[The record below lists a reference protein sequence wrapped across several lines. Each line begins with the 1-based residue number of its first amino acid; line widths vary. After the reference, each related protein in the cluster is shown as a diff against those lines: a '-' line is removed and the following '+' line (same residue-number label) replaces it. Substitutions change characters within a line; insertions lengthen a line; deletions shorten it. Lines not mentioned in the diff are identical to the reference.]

1 MRKELLPMKTMALAL
16 SLLAAGLG
24 SSLALASPGHGHGDT
39 TTASHGKREQ
49 SACRPTVSFVLNGT
63 FLAAGTDGSSFSM
76 NVTHSNHHAKLLG
89 ASPTVSVDA
98 KTRIVRN
105 GKRSALADL
114 QAGDWLNVRARSFKI
129 VPVGTIPALVAKRVV
144 AHPAADTAESAT
156 TDETTPE
163 QATTDETTTEQA
175 TTDETTTEQ
184 ATTETETTETIDH

>member
-24 SSLALASPGHGHGDT
+24 SSLALASPGHGHGAT

-76 NVTHSNHHAKLLG
+76 NVTHANHHAKLLG

-114 QAGDWLNVRARSFKI
+114 QAGDRLNVQARGCKI
-129 VPVGTIPALVAKRVV
+129 VPVGTTPALVAKRVV
-144 AHPAADTAESAT
+144 AHPAAHAAESAS
-156 TDETTPE
+156 
-163 QATTDETTTEQA
+163 

-184 ATTETETTETIDH
+184 ATTETETTETETIETDH